1 MGQYLNPDVQYSML
15 EPTSLSSDKII
26 CMQMMLEISADSPRV
41 RVQATNSIIHSLF
54 CYLFICSTQNMSA
67 KSV

>member
-26 CMQMMLEISADSPRV
+26 CMQMMLEISADSPRIESK
-41 RVQATNSIIHSLF
+41 QQIP
-54 CYLFICSTQNMSA
+54 
-67 KSV
+67 